1 MMNNSVGMFNTFLT
15 CHWFDDDAKA
25 IWTDAKTLQGWLDV
39 EAALATAQAELGM
52 IPVAAA
58 QIINLKAD
66 ANLFDMKKISDGIKS
81 TMHPLVPF
89 LRQFEEICGEEAAS
103 YIHWGATTQ
112 NIIDAG
118 AILQLR
124 ESHNLLMSG
133 LNGTLTKLADLAAE
147 TKNVPMAGRT
157 HGQQA
162 LPITFGFKVAAW
174 HEEVKNHVKRIN
186 QASEDAFMI
195 NMGGAVGTFASMEG
209 HGREVQN
216 KIASMFNL
224 SAPNVPVRT
233 SCDSLSTYIC
243 MLGLMAATF
252 EKIAREM
259 IFLQRTEIAEAE
271 EGFHYGKIGSS
282 TMPQK
287 RNPQQAMN
295 IVGIAQLLRSRMA
308 LADMSMVRMN
318 EGDATQ
324 ENVMDVMLPEV
335 AIFSVSLSK
344 NMEKLIS
351 GVKVNSD
358 KMLENL
364 NVTRGMI
371 LSESVMLELARYI
384 GRPSAHHA
392 IYNATLACASKQISF
407 EQAIQEEL
415 EEMGLA
421 DKFDVEHLS
430 NLLSPDKYLGES
442 VQCVEKELGGHIK
455 L

>member
-1 MMNNSVGMFNTFLT
+1 MMDLIYILEKIMNNSVGMFNTFLT

-58 QIINLKAD
+58 EIINLKAD
-66 ANLFDMKKISDGIKS
+66 ANLFDMDKISDGIKS

-133 LNGTLTKLADLAAE
+133 LNGTLTNLADLAAE

-195 NMGGAVGTFASMEG
+195 NMGGGCGYFCFN
-209 HGREVQN
+209 GRTW
-216 KIASMFNL
+216 S
-224 SAPNVPVRT
+224 
-233 SCDSLSTYIC
+233 
-243 MLGLMAATF
+243 
-252 EKIAREM
+252 
-259 IFLQRTEIAEAE
+259 
-271 EGFHYGKIGSS
+271 
-282 TMPQK
+282 
-287 RNPQQAMN
+287 
-295 IVGIAQLLRSRMA
+295 
-308 LADMSMVRMN
+308 
-318 EGDATQ
+318 
-324 ENVMDVMLPEV
+324 
-335 AIFSVSLSK
+335 
-344 NMEKLIS
+344 
-351 GVKVNSD
+351 
-358 KMLENL
+358 
-364 NVTRGMI
+364 
-371 LSESVMLELARYI
+371 
-384 GRPSAHHA
+384 
-392 IYNATLACASKQISF
+392 
-407 EQAIQEEL
+407 
-415 EEMGLA
+415 
-421 DKFDVEHLS
+421 
-430 NLLSPDKYLGES
+430 
-442 VQCVEKELGGHIK
+442 
-455 L
+455 